1 MSHPN
6 CCEIPLDKA
15 LLERVRSRKWFYEF
29 DLPDGSRTQSYLP
42 PGVEKIHATRL
53 AMLERGLAARFGAD
67 LAGVTAV
74 DLACHEGWFALH
86 MARRGATVL
95 GLDVRQAHVDDA
107 LLIARATGAQRF
119 SARTF
124 DVEEGRAAEVGVH
137 DVTLMLGLL
146 YHLENPMR
154 ALRLARAVT
163 RKALF
168 IETQVVPHMSGL
180 VDWGSYTFQRRM
192 VGVFGIVDELGEE
205 HAPEAGTAG
214 ICLAP
219 SVEALEW
226 LLRKVGFEHVERIA
240 PPDDGYEQHVGNKRV
255 MFAAY
260 PG

>member
-1 MSHPN
+1 MSLPTRD
-6 CCEIPLDKA
+6 EISLDKA

-29 DLPDGSRTQSYLP
+29 ELADGSRTQSYLP
-42 PGVEKIHATRL
+42 AGVEKIHATRL
-53 AMLERGLAARFGAD
+53 AMLEAALSARFDAD
-67 LAGVTAV
+67 LSGVSVV

-86 MARRGATVL
+86 LARRGATVL
-95 GLDVRQAHVDDA
+95 GLDVRDAHVEDA
-107 LLIARATGAQRF
+107 LLMARATETKGF
-119 SARTF
+119 KARTF
-124 DVEEGRAAEVGVH
+124 DIEEARPDDVGVH

-168 IETQVVPHMSGL
+168 IETQVVPHMSGK
-180 VDWGSYTFQRRM
+180 VDWGSYAFQREM

-205 HAPEAGTAG
+205 HAPEAGTGG

-219 SVEALEW
+219 SIDALEW
-226 LLRKVGFEHVERIA
+226 LLKKVGFGHVERIP

-260 PG
+260 PD